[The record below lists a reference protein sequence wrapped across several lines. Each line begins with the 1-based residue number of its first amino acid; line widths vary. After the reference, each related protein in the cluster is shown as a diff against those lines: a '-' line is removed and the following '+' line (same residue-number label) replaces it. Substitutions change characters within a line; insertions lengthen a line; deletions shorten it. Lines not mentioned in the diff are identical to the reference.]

1 MATITRLDSN
11 KYLIKYIPEG
21 YRQLY
26 KNPYRSITING
37 REKAY
42 TIYNDASLVEERDRI
57 SLRLNGKINSINI
70 VIPELT
76 IGVMFKAFKVNAIP
90 YKQYAVKTIKRYIA
104 LMNKLENDLGS
115 DFHFSRIDYKFYY
128 ERYGNPKKKNSGL
141 TALRCLNHIGNWT
154 REQISEGN
162 IRGTINAK
170 PIKLPKAT
178 KSKKNALKPY
188 QLDMIFEHK
197 AICPITKAIIELY
210 ILTGCRISELCRP
223 DFTWNQI
230 DAEGEVAYIKNKG
243 HKKEFDTPLEIPFL
257 KDPHQRLVKFLNDHF
272 KTIHDEAHI
281 YPIPIS
287 AKNVYDRIVVASNT
301 VGFKFTP
308 HDFRDTSATILLR
321 ESGNIYA
328 VKEHLGHA
336 NVKDT
341 EDAYADWIM
350 DDKVKSS
357 VSIVKSIGRKSVD
370 Y

>member
-1 MATITRLDSN
+1 
-11 KYLIKYIPEG
+11 
-21 YRQLY
+21 
-26 KNPYRSITING
+26 
-37 REKAY
+37 
-42 TIYNDASLVEERDRI
+42 
-57 SLRLNGKINSINI
+57 
-70 VIPELT
+70 
-76 IGVMFKAFKVNAIP
+76 
-90 YKQYAVKTIKRYIA
+90 
-104 LMNKLENDLGS
+104 
-115 DFHFSRIDYKFYY
+115 
-128 ERYGNPKKKNSGL
+128 
-141 TALRCLNHIGNWT
+141 
-154 REQISEGN
+154 
-162 IRGTINAK
+162 
-170 PIKLPKAT
+170 
-178 KSKKNALKPY
+178 
-188 QLDMIFEHK
+188 MIFEHK
-197 AICPITKAIIELY
+197 DICPITKAIIELY

>member
-1 MATITRLDSN
+1 VATITRLDSN

-197 AICPITKAIIELY
+197 DICPITKAIIELY

>member
-1 MATITRLDSN
+1 MAKITQINDD

-42 TIYNDASLVEERDRI
+42 TIYNDASLIEERDRI
-57 SLRLNGKINSINI
+57 SLKLSGKINSTNI
-70 VIPELT
+70 IIPELT
-76 IGVMFKAFKVNAIP
+76 IGVIFKAFRVNAIP
-90 YKQYAVKTIKRYIA
+90 YKQYAVKTIKRYEA
-104 LMNKLENDLGS
+104 LMSKLENDLGM
-115 DFHFSRIDYKFYY
+115 DFPFCKINYPFYFK
-128 ERYGNPKKKNSGL
+128 RYGNPNKKNSGL
-141 TALRCLNHIGNWT
+141 SDLRCLNHIGNWT

-188 QLDMIFEHK
+188 QLDMIFKHK
-197 AICPITKAIIELY
+197 DICPITKAIIELY

-230 DAEGEVAYIKNKG
+230 DMEGEVAYIKNKG

-257 KDPHQRLVKFLNDHF
+257 KDHHQRLIKIINDYF
-272 KTIHDEAHI
+272 KTIHDEANI

-287 AKNVYDRIVVASNT
+287 AKNVYDRIVVASDT

-350 DDKVKSS
+350 DDKRKSS
-357 VSIVKSIGRKSVD
+357 NSIVKGLNRLT
-370 Y
+370 

>member
-104 LMNKLENDLGS
+104 LMNRLENDLGS

-197 AICPITKAIIELY
+197 DICPITKAIIELY